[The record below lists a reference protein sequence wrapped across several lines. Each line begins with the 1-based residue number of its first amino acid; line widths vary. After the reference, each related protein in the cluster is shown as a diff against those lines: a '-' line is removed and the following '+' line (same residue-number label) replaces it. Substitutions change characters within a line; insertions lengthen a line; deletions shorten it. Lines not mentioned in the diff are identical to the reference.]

1 MEEYKTMEKK
11 YPANDFV
18 GGQTSIL
25 IEKDPDL
32 CPICHR
38 NISPRYLEAHRL
50 IVDGVFDIEVLY
62 RCTNAKCQS
71 CFVAYYQR
79 EGQKSQLEYYVF
91 RETKPRTFIN
101 QAFSKQI
108 QNVSQNFVKIYN
120 QSLAAESLGLT
131 EINGI
136 GLRKSIEFLVKDF
149 AIHLS
154 PDKQEEIKK
163 AKLGGTIKTYIKD
176 EAVKSMAT
184 LATWLGND
192 ETHYVRKWENKD
204 IEDLKRL
211 IRLTVNAIENALLM
225 EEYEKEMNPDGKS

>member
-1 MEEYKTMEKK
+1 MEHVFEATAGNRSKVHATVDK
-11 YPANDFV
+11 YPD
-18 GGQTSIL
+18 
-25 IEKDPDL
+25 E
-32 CPICHR
+32 CPICHVMV
-38 NISPRYLEAHRL
+38 SPARIEAQFLEVGEKKL
-50 IVDGVFDIEVLY
+50 LEVIF
-62 RCTNAKCQS
+62 RCTNHKCQH
-71 CFVAYYQR
+71 CFIAMYDV
-79 EGQKSQLEYYVF
+79 KSF
-91 RETKPRTFIN
+91 DGKN
-101 QAFSKQI
+101 NN
-108 QNVSQNFVKIYN
+108 NVSFYKFTFSVARPKIPLPQHFSEQITKVSPSFTKIYN
-120 QSLAAESLGLT
+120 QAIAAESQGLT

-154 PDKQEEIKK
+154 PDKEEEIKK

-225 EEYEKEMNPDGKS
+225 EEYEKEMNPDGTS